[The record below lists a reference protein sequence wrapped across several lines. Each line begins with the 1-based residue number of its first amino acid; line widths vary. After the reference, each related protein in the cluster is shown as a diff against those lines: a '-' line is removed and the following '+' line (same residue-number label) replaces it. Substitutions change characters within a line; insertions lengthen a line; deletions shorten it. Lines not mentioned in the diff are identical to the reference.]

1 MNDDYEICID
11 GTDDSPWKGHHPR
24 GHGLPHGRREGIGDG
39 GRGKEGRQPGG
50 TGRGFD
56 GEGGVETIGT
66 TELEILKTKNI
77 QYKNCYNFYKI
88 ALKSKSELNFNI
100 SYIASKLINYIK

>member
-1 MNDDYEICID
+1 M
-11 GTDDSPWKGHHPR
+11 
-24 GHGLPHGRREGIGDG
+24 PHGRREGIGDG

-66 TELEILKTKNI
+66 TELEILKTKRHDNI
-77 QYKNCYNFYKI
+77 KRKRNSKEDEPGLDINNDVATYNTTETTNCR
-88 ALKSKSELNFNI
+88 E
-100 SYIASKLINYIK
+100 